1 MVNITSVNYSG
12 TNVTITGTT
21 SQIQALLEANGH
33 PPGYEDESGNKWFA
47 RIPARSTA
55 VDADIQDA
63 INDGVI
69 VIAAAGNS
77 YFNSDVST
85 GQDYDNYMV
94 RSLLLLIMRQEECH
108 QRQQIMS

>member
-1 MVNITSVNYSG
+1 MLPLLELH
-12 TNVTITGTT
+12 TN
-21 SQIQALLEANGH
+21 SALLEANGH
-33 PPGYEDESGNKWFA
+33 PPGYEDESGNKWFVEFLLG
-47 RIPARSTA
+47 ITA
-55 VDADIQDA
+55 VDADLQDA

-94 RSLLLLIMRQEECH
+94 RSGTYYASRGMSPA
-108 QRQQIMS
+108 QQIMS